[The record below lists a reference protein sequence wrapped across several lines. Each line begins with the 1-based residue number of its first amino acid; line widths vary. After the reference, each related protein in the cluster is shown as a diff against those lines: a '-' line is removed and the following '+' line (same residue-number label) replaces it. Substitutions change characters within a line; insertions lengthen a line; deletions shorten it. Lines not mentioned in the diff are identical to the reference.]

1 VRGIEVEDSRGR
13 PSGLAGQ
20 VAQIS
25 IEWSDFQGTENV
37 ITRGKGK
44 WRTREPNRGS
54 LNREKVRKTEQKKK
68 AEREK

>member
-54 LNREKVRKTEQKKK
+54 LNREKVRKTEQKK